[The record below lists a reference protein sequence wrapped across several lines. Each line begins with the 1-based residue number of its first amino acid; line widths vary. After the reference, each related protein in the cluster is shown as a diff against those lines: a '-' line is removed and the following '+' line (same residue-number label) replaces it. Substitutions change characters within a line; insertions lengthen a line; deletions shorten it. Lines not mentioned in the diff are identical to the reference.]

1 MKFELQPTLTGKLV
15 ELRPLR
21 AGDFDALYAAASD
34 PLIWEQ
40 HPERRYD
47 RAVFE
52 QFFAEAMESGG
63 ALAVIERRSGK
74 VIGTSRY
81 AKLVPG
87 EQVEIGWTFLER
99 AYWGGEYNGEMKRL
113 MLEHAFRFVE
123 RVVFTVAE
131 KNLRSQKA
139 VEKIGGVRVDTL
151 TRTGPEGAP
160 QENVVFAITRE
171 AWKAVHA

>member
-1 MKFELQPTLTGKLV
+1 VRADLQPTLIGNLL

-21 AGDFDALYAAASD
+21 ADDFEALYAAASD

-40 HPERRYD
+40 HPERRYE
-47 RAVFE
+47 REVFE
-52 QFFAEAMESGG
+52 RFFAGAMESGG
-63 ALAVIERRSGK
+63 ALGVVERKTGK
-74 VIGTSRY
+74 LIGTSRY

-113 MLEHAFRFVE
+113 MIEHALRFVE

-139 VEKIGGVRVDTL
+139 VEKIGGIRVGTE
-151 TRTGPEGAP
+151 TRTGPDGAP
-160 QENVVFAITRE
+160 QENVVFAITKE
-171 AWKAVHA
+171 AWKVARV

>member
-1 MKFELQPTLTGKLV
+1 MNFDLQPTLTGKLV
-15 ELRPLR
+15 ELRPLG
-21 AGDFDALYAAASD
+21 AEDFDALYAAASD

-40 HPERRYD
+40 HPERRHE

-52 QFFAEAMESGG
+52 QFFAGAMESGG
-63 ALAVIERRSGK
+63 ALAVIERKTGK

-81 AKLVPG
+81 ARLVPG

-131 KNLRSQKA
+131 KNLRS
-139 VEKIGGVRVDTL
+139 
-151 TRTGPEGAP
+151 
-160 QENVVFAITRE
+160 
-171 AWKAVHA
+171 